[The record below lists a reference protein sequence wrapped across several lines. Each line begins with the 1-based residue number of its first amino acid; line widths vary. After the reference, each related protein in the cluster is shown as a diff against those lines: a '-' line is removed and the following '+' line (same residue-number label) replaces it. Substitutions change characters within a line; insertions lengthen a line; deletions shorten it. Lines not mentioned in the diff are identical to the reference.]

1 MILDNKKM
9 SNQQQIIPMDQAKD
23 WHVCGVIVQC
33 NPQKIEKI
41 KTALLSVPYTEI
53 PTEDADK
60 GKLVVVMQSHDQHI
74 LLEQMENARNLDGV
88 ITVSLVYHQ
97 QDEGYDE

>member
-1 MILDNKKM
+1 M
-9 SNQQQIIPMDQAKD
+9 SEQEIIPMDKAEE

-41 KTALLSVPYTEI
+41 KTALLALTYAEVPA
-53 PTEDADK
+53 EDVEK

-74 LLEQMENARNLDGV
+74 LLEQMEQARNIDGV

-97 QDEGYDE
+97 QDDGNDE

>member
-1 MILDNKKM
+1 MLNKH
-9 SNQQQIIPMDQAKD
+9 STIPMDKAED

-41 KTALLSVPYTEI
+41 KTALLAVPYTEV
-53 PTEDADK
+53 PAEDVEK
-60 GKLVVVMQSHDQHI
+60 GKLVAVMQSHDQHL
-74 LLEQMENARNLDGV
+74 LLEQMEQARNIDGV

-97 QDEGYDE
+97 QDEGNDE

>member
-1 MILDNKKM
+1 M
-9 SNQQQIIPMDQAKD
+9 SEQEIIPMDKAEE

-41 KTALLSVPYTEI
+41 KTALLALPYAEVPA
-53 PTEDADK
+53 EDVEK
-60 GKLVVVMQSHDQHI
+60 GKLVVVMQSHDQHL
-74 LLEQMENARNLDGV
+74 LLEQMEQARNIDGV

-97 QDEGYDE
+97 QDDGNDE